1 MQKKNSNSGI
11 IPYFQKHWFWIAVNI
26 GALTPLL
33 LVILDVVNG
42 RLVDPIAD
50 ITNRTG
56 YTALVL
62 LVLSLAVTPLNSL
75 TGWRTVTTVRKSLGL
90 QGFFYVCLHLLTFL
104 GLDYAFN
111 LSQILGDALVTKPY
125 IIVGFSAFLILTPL
139 AITSTKGWMKRLG
152 RNWKKLHR
160 LVYVAVPLAVIHYFW
175 VLKVP
180 VEPTIYGI
188 VVALL
193 LVARI
198 PAVRQRLNQV
208 RKFLDGKPAVS
219 RPKGRLEPV
228 AEPVRSVE

>member
-1 MQKKNSNSGI
+1 MKKHSNNGI
-11 IPYFQKHWFWIAVNI
+11 ISYFKKHWFWIAVNI
-26 GALTPLL
+26 GALLPLL
-33 LVILDVVNG
+33 LIILDVVYG
-42 RLVDPIAD
+42 RLVDPIAE

-62 LVLSLAVTPLNSL
+62 LVLSLAVTPVNTM
-75 TGWRTVTTVRKSLGL
+75 TGWRTVMTVRKSLGL
-90 QGFFYVCLHLLTFL
+90 QGFLYVCLHLLTFV

-111 LSQILGDALVTKPY
+111 LSQILGDALITKPY

-160 LVYVAVPLAVIHYFW
+160 LVYLAVPLAVIHYFW

-180 VEPTIYGI
+180 VEPLIYGA

-193 LVARI
+193 LLARV

-208 RKFLDGKPAVS
+208 RKVLDNKPTVS
-219 RPKGRLEPV
+219 RPKGRLEPMS
-228 AEPVRSVE
+228 EPVRSVE

>member
-1 MQKKNSNSGI
+1 MQKKNSKTGI

-26 GALTPLL
+26 GALMPLL
-33 LVILDVVNG
+33 LMVLDVVNG

-62 LVLSLAVTPLNSL
+62 LVLSLAVTPLNSI

-160 LVYVAVPLAVIHYFW
+160 LVYVVVPLAVVHYFW
-175 VLKVP
+175 C
-180 VEPTIYGI
+180 
-188 VVALL
+188 
-193 LVARI
+193 
-198 PAVRQRLNQV
+198 
-208 RKFLDGKPAVS
+208 S
-219 RPKGRLEPV
+219 RC
-228 AEPVRSVE
+228 RSSRRFMAWWWRCCWWRAFPLCASA

>member
-1 MQKKNSNSGI
+1 MNKKSKTGM
-11 IPYFQKHWFWIAVNI
+11 IPYIKKHWFWIAVNI
-26 GALTPLL
+26 GALIPLL
-33 LVILDVVNG
+33 LLILDVING

-75 TGWRTVTTVRKSLGL
+75 TGWRTVLTVRKSLGL
-90 QGFFYVCLHLLTFL
+90 QGFFYVCLHLFTFL

-160 LVYVAVPLAVIHYFW
+160 LVYLAVPLAVIHYFW

-180 VEPTIYGI
+180 VEPVIYGI

-198 PAVRQRLNQV
+198 PTVRRHLNQV
-208 RKFLDGKPAVS
+208 RKFLDSKPAVS
-219 RPKGRLEPV
+219 RPKGRLEPMP
-228 AEPVRSVE
+228 EPVRNAE